1 MATLHGTISGFDNS
15 DEDWRSY
22 TERLE
27 HYFVAN
33 EIDSAEKRKAILL
46 SCCGP
51 QTYQLV
57 KNLLALEKPSDK
69 TYTEIVGLVGGHLN
83 PKPSIIVQRF
93 IFHSRGRRESESVA
107 TYVAE
112 LRRLSEHCGFGET
125 LQDMLRD

>member
-15 DEDWRSY
+15 DEDWKSY

-46 SCCGP
+46 SYCGP

-57 KNLLALEKPSDK
+57 KNLLAPEKPSDK
-69 TYTEIVGLVGGHLN
+69 TYTEIVGLVAQWHEMVIMW
-83 PKPSIIVQRF
+83 K
-93 IFHSRGRRESESVA
+93 
-107 TYVAE
+107 
-112 LRRLSEHCGFGET
+112 
-125 LQDMLRD
+125 